1 MEEIDLEIDLTE
13 LEEDDILDSELQ
25 EDYDLLSIL
34 ENEDYEYTG
43 DEKEILNTI
52 FETET
57 REYLI
62 NYVA

>member
-43 DEKEILNTI
+43 DEKEILNTL

-57 REYLI
+57 REFLI

>member
-43 DEKEILNTI
+43 DEKEILNTL

-57 REYLI
+57 REYLN

>member
-34 ENEDYEYTG
+34 ENEYYEYTG
-43 DEKEILNTI
+43 DEKEILNTL

>member
-43 DEKEILNTI
+43 DEKEILNTL

>member
-1 MEEIDLEIDLTE
+1 MEELDLEIDLTE

-43 DEKEILNTI
+43 DEKEILNTL